1 MESKTSDTR
10 VDAGPVPLLDL
21 KPTFAAMRAE
31 VLEAVTRVFDS
42 QHFILGPEGT
52 AFEREIASYVGA
64 EYAVGCASG
73 SDALLL
79 AFMALDIKSG
89 DEVVTSP
96 FTFFATGG
104 SIARL
109 GAKPVFVDIEA
120 GTFNI
125 DASLIEP
132 KISWRTRAICPVH
145 LYGQTAD
152 MAAIREVADLH
163 GVPIVEDSAQ
173 AIGAEFEGRRTGV
186 LGHMACFSFYP
197 TKNLGGAGD
206 GGMITTDDVEL
217 AEKLRILRDHGQRP
231 KYTYRMIGLNSRL
244 DELQAAV
251 LRIKLRYLEA
261 WHARRADIA
270 RRYVALFESA
280 GLLGELTPP
289 PTSPNR
295 RHVYNQFIVR
305 VAGGHR
311 DALRDH
317 LRERGVGTEI
327 YYPVPLHLQDCFR
340 SLGHSAGDFPESERA
355 AKETLALPIFTELT
369 PSQQEAVVDR
379 IAEFYKA

>member
-340 SLGHSAGDFPESERA
+340 SLGHSAGDFRESERA

>member
-305 VAGGHR
+305 VAGGRR
-311 DALRDH
+311 DALREH

>member
-270 RRYVALFESA
+270 ARYVALFESA

-305 VAGGHR
+305 VAGGRR
-311 DALRDH
+311 DALREH

>member
-261 WHARRADIA
+261 WHARRADVA

>member
-305 VAGGHR
+305 VAGGRR
-311 DALRDH
+311 DALREH

-340 SLGHSAGDFPESERA
+340 SLGHSAGDFRESERA